1 MKSMSDAHIISFFG
15 QNTAIIIKST
25 SKFNSYMF
33 IQFIKKNQH
42 GKWEKPTFKQGR
54 TIKFTLE
61 EMIMIL
67 QVLYRKTLNW
77 KSFHTYNEK
86 TTSFSFSWED
96 EEAKVLWIT
105 VADYSK
111 VLNFAQVEIF
121 RLLLRHLV
129 EEKIIY
135 STSYTK
141 KNSIKN
147 DNHEKDLT
155 QQIENYDKLHENELL
170 LYERKNDILKS
181 ISKIKAALA
190 GETEKAILLNF
201 RANESF
207 WIPKSSIHNQYL
219 PRKNFNQFF
228 LIDNWVLEKNNIPF

>member
-1 MKSMSDAHIISFFG
+1 MSNAHIISFFG
-15 QNTAIIIKST
+15 QNTGIIIKSA
-25 SKFNSYMF
+25 SKFNSFMF
-33 IQFIKKNQH
+33 IQCIKKNQH
-42 GKWEKPTFKQGR
+42 GKWEKPTFNQGR

-86 TTSFSFSWED
+86 TTPFSFSWED
-96 EEAKVLWIT
+96 EEAKVLWVT

-141 KNSIKN
+141 KNSINN
-147 DNHEKDLT
+147 DNSEKELI
-155 QQIENYDKLHENELL
+155 QQIEHCDELHENEQIT
-170 LYERKNDILKS
+170 YEGKNDILKNMT
-181 ISKIKAALA
+181 KIKATLA

-201 RANESF
+201 GANESF
-207 WIPKSSIHNQYL
+207 WIPKSSIYNQYL

-228 LIDNWVLEKNNIPF
+228 LIDNWVLEKNNIHF